1 MPECQDARKRVCLAC
16 SGPGK
21 CSSASDE
28 DHMVPG
34 CVEILPECKR
44 VSFVRVRVY
53 TMSGL
58 RRMHKCVS

>member
-1 MPECQDARKRVCLAC
+1 MPECQDARRRVCLAC

-53 TMSGL
+53 TMSG
-58 RRMHKCVS
+58 